1 MDPYIGQISLFAG
14 NFAPQGYAFC
24 HGQVLAIAGNE
35 ALFSL
40 IGTAYGGDGVQNFAL
55 PDLRGRVPVGV
66 GTGPGLSPWVPGEKQ
81 GLESVTLSSAQMP
94 AHTHPLQGST
104 DASNSND
111 PTNAVLGTDTDNSF
125 VPTSTAPKAMAPVAV
140 TGIGGGQPHQNL
152 APSLAL
158 NYIIALD
165 GVFPARN

>member
-24 HGQVLAIAGNE
+24 HGQVLPISGNE
-35 ALFSL
+35 VLFSL

-66 GTGPGLSPWVPGEKQ
+66 GTGPGLSTWVPGEKQ
-81 GLESVTLSSAQMP
+81 GQENVTLLSTQMP
-94 AHTHPLQGST
+94 AHAHPLQGST
-104 DASNSND
+104 DVSNSTD

-140 TGIGGGQPHQNL
+140 TGIGGSQSHQNL

-158 NYIIALD
+158 NYIIALE
-165 GVFPARN
+165 GVFPSRN